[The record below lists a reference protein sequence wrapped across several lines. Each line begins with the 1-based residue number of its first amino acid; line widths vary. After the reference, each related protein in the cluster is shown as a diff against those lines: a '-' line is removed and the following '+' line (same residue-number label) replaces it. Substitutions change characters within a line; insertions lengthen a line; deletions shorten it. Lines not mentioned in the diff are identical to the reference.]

1 MNEVENQKLFTY
13 HVIKLSFFS
22 ALKNVLF
29 PINKTKSKGLI
40 HAETMSAMQLGSPIF
55 TPTRL
60 FSTTVVIFAQW
71 ENEKTFSEFLQ
82 SNSFGK
88 QLSKSWY
95 LKLKYIRQWG
105 TISHFDIPKTPTE
118 TGHDNQPVV
127 AVTLARMKYTE
138 IPRFLRW
145 GRPVE
150 KLVRDHPGTTLSLA
164 SIRYPNLIAT
174 FSIWNSQKEMSEMVH
189 GHSKMEQPKRHS
201 DAMKERNRKD
211 FHFEFTTL
219 RFLPISEHGIWNG
232 KSDYLP
238 NEKTK
243 LCI

>member
-1 MNEVENQKLFTY
+1 MNEVENQNTFTY
-13 HVIKLSFFS
+13 HLIKLSFFS

-29 PINKTKSKGLI
+29 PITKTKIKGLI
-40 HAETMSAMQLGSPIF
+40 HAETMSAMELGSSIF
-55 TPTRL
+55 STTRL
-60 FSTTVVIFAQW
+60 FSRTVIVFAQW
-71 ENEKTFSEFLQ
+71 ENEASFSEFLQ

-95 LKLKYIRQWG
+95 LKLKFIRRWG
-105 TISHFDIPKTPTE
+105 AISYFAIPKTNTE
-118 TGHDNQPVV
+118 INNENQPVV

-150 KLVRDHPGTTLSLA
+150 KLVRDHSGTTLSLA
-164 SIRYPNLIAT
+164 SIRYPNLIST
-174 FSIWNSQKEMSEMVH
+174 FSIWKSQKEMSEMVH
-189 GHSKMEQPKRHS
+189 GHSKMENPKRHS

-232 KSDYLP
+232 KSNYLP
-238 NEKTK
+238 KEKTK
-243 LCI
+243 L

>member
-1 MNEVENQKLFTY
+1 MNEVENKNLFTY
-13 HVIKLSFFS
+13 HLIKLSFFS

-29 PINKTKSKGLI
+29 PITKTKIKGLI
-40 HAETMSAMQLGSPIF
+40 HAETMSAMQLGSSVF
-55 TPTRL
+55 KPTRL
-60 FSTTVVIFAQW
+60 FSTTIVVFVQW
-71 ENEKTFSEFLQ
+71 ENENSLLAFLK

-95 LKLKYIRQWG
+95 LKLKFIRQWG
-105 TISHFDIPKTPTE
+105 SISHFDIPKTQTE
-118 TGHDNQPVV
+118 NGNENQPVV

-150 KLVRDHPGTTLSLA
+150 KLVRDHSGTTLSLA
-164 SIRYPNLIAT
+164 SIRYPNLIST
-174 FSIWNSQKEMSEMVH
+174 FSIWNSQKEMSAMVH
-189 GHSKMEQPKRHS
+189 GHSKMEQPTRHS

-219 RFLPISEHGIWNG
+219 RFLPISEHGIWKG
-232 KSDYLP
+232 KSNYLP
-238 NEKTK
+238 NEKTE
-243 LCI
+243 L

>member
-1 MNEVENQKLFTY
+1 MNEVENKSLFTY
-13 HVIKLSFFS
+13 HLIKLSFFS
-22 ALKNVLF
+22 ALKNVLS
-29 PINKTKSKGLI
+29 PINQTKIKGLI
-40 HAETMSAMQLGSPIF
+40 HAETMSAMQLGSSVF

-60 FSTTVVIFAQW
+60 FSTTIVVFAQW
-71 ENEKTFSEFLQ
+71 ENENSLIEFLQ

-95 LKLKYIRQWG
+95 LKLKFIRQWG
-105 TISHFDIPKTPTE
+105 SISHFDIPKMYTE
-118 TGHDNQPVV
+118 IKDDNQPIV
-127 AVTLARMKYTE
+127 AVTLAKMKYTE

-150 KLVRDHPGTTLSLA
+150 KLVRDHSGTTLSLA
-164 SIRYPNLIAT
+164 SIRYPNLIST
-174 FSIWNSQKEMSEMVH
+174 FSIWKSQKEMTDMVH

-219 RFLPISEHGIWNG
+219 RFLPISEQGIWNG
-232 KSDYLP
+232 KPNYLP
-238 NEKTK
+238 NVKTK
-243 LCI
+243 E

>member
-1 MNEVENQKLFTY
+1 MNEVENKKLFTY
-13 HVIKLSFFS
+13 HLIKLSFFS

-29 PINKTKSKGLI
+29 PINKTKIKGLI
-40 HAETMSAMQLGSPIF
+40 HAETMSAMQLGSPVF
-55 TPTRL
+55 TSTRL

-71 ENEKTFSEFLQ
+71 ENENSLLEFLT
-82 SNSFGK
+82 SNPFGK

-105 TISHFDIPKTPTE
+105 SISHFDIPKTPTE

-150 KLVRDHPGTTLSLA
+150 KLVRDHPGTALSLA
-164 SIRYPNLIAT
+164 SIRYPNLIST
-174 FSIWNSQKEMSEMVH
+174 FSIWNSQKEMSEMVY

-232 KSDYLP
+232 KSNYLP

-243 LCI
+243 P

>member
-1 MNEVENQKLFTY
+1 MNEVENGNLFTY
-13 HVIKLSFFS
+13 HLIRLPFLS

-29 PINKTKSKGLI
+29 TINKTKIKGLI
-40 HAETMSAMQLGSPIF
+40 HAETMSAMKLGSSVF
-55 TPTRL
+55 TPNRL
-60 FSTTVVIFAQW
+60 FSKTVVVFAQW
-71 ENEKTFSEFLQ
+71 ENEKSFSEFLQ

-88 QLSKSWY
+88 QLSESWY
-95 LKLKYIRQWG
+95 LKLKHVRQWG
-105 TISHFDIPKTPTE
+105 SISHFDIPKTQIE
-118 TGHDNQPVV
+118 IENQSVV

-150 KLVRDHPGTTLSLA
+150 KLVRDHSGTTLSLA
-164 SIRYPNLIAT
+164 SIRYPNLIST

-189 GHSKMEQPKRHS
+189 GHSKMENPKRHS

-219 RFLPISEHGIWNG
+219 RFLPTSEHGIWNG
-232 KSDYLP
+232 KSNYLP

-243 LCI
+243 R